1 MGSRRMGNKDG
12 FNNDELELQT
22 NYTGSFI
29 IMLNRVSYE
38 GVVIM
43 RYVVIGG
50 SGHVGT
56 YMIPQLVRMGHEV
69 IQVSRGMNKPYR
81 VDPAWNQVQSVSI
94 DRATKEA
101 DGTFGRS
108 ILELQPDVVIDMICF
123 KPQGLKQLVEALRG
137 NIQHFI
143 SCGTLWV
150 HGPSVTVPTTEEQ
163 LRKPFGE
170 YGILKAQI
178 EAYLLDQARRT
189 GFPAT
194 VLHPGHIVGPGWE
207 PLNPAG
213 HFDPQIF
220 SRLANGEEVVIPN
233 LGMETVHHVHAE
245 DVANAFIKASQCW
258 SGAVGNSFHVVSSA
272 AITLR
277 GYAESVAAWF
287 GKEANLKF
295 VPFESI
301 RAHVSEEE
309 ASIIWDHIAHSP
321 NASIEKARRLI
332 NFEPRYTSLAAV
344 RESVDWLIEQGK
356 IEVGS

>member
-1 MGSRRMGNKDG
+1 
-12 FNNDELELQT
+12 
-22 NYTGSFI
+22 
-29 IMLNRVSYE
+29 
-38 GVVIM
+38 M

-56 YMIPQLVRMGHEV
+56 YMIPQLIRMGHEV
-69 IQVSRGMNKPYR
+69 IQVSRGLHKPYR
-81 VDPAWNQVQSVSI
+81 PDSAWKEVRAVSI
-94 DRATKEA
+94 DRTAEEA

-108 ILELQPDVVIDMICF
+108 ISKLHADVVIDMICF
-123 KPQGLKQLVEALRG
+123 KPQGLKQLVEALQG
-137 NIQHFI
+137 NIQHYI

-163 LRKPFGE
+163 QRKPFGE
-170 YGILKAQI
+170 YGILKEQI
-178 EAYLLDQARRT
+178 ESYLLDLSRRA

-213 HFDPQIF
+213 HFDPHIF
-220 SRLANGEEVVIPN
+220 SRLAKGEEVIIPN

-245 DVANAFIKASQCW
+245 DVASAFIKASQCW
-258 SGAVGNSFHVVSSA
+258 TGAVGNSFHVVSSA

-277 GYAESVAAWF
+277 GYAEAVASWF

-295 VPFESI
+295 IPFDSI
-301 RAHVSEEE
+301 REHVSEEE

-321 NASIEKARRLI
+321 NASIEKARKLI
-332 NFEPRYTSLAAV
+332 GFEPRYTSLAAV
-344 RESVDWLIEQGK
+344 HEAVDWLIEHGK
-356 IEVGS
+356 IEVDA